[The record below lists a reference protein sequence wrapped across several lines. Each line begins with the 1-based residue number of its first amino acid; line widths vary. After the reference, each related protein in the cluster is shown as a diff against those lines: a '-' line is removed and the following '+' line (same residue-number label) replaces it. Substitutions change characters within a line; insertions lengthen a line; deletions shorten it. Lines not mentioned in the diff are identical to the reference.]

1 LGGVCGVHWRGCNQV
16 GGRSYDRQRREES
29 RECSAERLGYTVMF
43 LRMTATEMHKLAE
56 HNPEIAR
63 ELRHMAEQVQGEA
76 DSLVGH
82 IRERR
87 Q

>member
-1 LGGVCGVHWRGCNQV
+1 MIGNE
-16 GGRSYDRQRREES
+16 GRSRV
-29 RECSAERLGYTVMF
+29 SALPERLGYTVMF

-56 HNPEIAR
+56 QNPEIAR

-82 IRERR
+82 IGERR